1 MAPVATIVGRESDLE
16 AINAHLA
23 NARLVSI
30 VGPGGVGK
38 TTVAQ
43 QLSDGVSGPRGW
55 IDLAAVRHAGD
66 EVSRAVL
73 RMLDAPSI
81 EAWALV
87 HGDDHPLVVIDNCE
101 HVLDAARQTV
111 TDLLAVHPTV
121 RALATSRTELGVPGE
136 IRYRLAPLPTSS
148 PNDGPSAAAQLFVQA
163 SRARGAGWPEVPANL
178 AAIDDIVRRLD
189 GLPLAIELAA
199 ARSSAIAP
207 AEFAEMLGPTLDV
220 LHDELQPVDHQRSL
234 RMVIADSFE
243 RIEPSAQ
250 HFLATLSPL
259 TAPFDLELAATI
271 ADVDRIGALEQ
282 IDLLVRESLVVALH
296 DDEGGTRFRLLEPVR
311 EFALEYLDEAGLT
324 ATVTDRYI
332 EASAAIADGIV
343 ARAAADTNLSVAAT
357 VLRHATH
364 LVSALELTLET
375 DDTPDRAYRL
385 VLPLFAPSSAP
396 RPVAAALGSRVVE
409 RWAGAEAPLR
419 AEALAVIA
427 LCALN
432 VDQRELAGSLATSA
446 YDDPTATQLGRLLA
460 ARTLGALAAFTDD
473 YATATLRYEAA
484 IAESVALGGP
494 FEIEIRATLLGT
506 HVDDLSSIPE
516 LTALAERAAAGDD
529 DISLGWVLAAL
540 SHVYLFN
547 GRIDDAARA
556 VERNELVSERSPLPW
571 SRSAAARARA
581 ILESHRAPWPVAAA
595 AWRRSLDMLVG
606 WGDIEGVAV
615 TIRTAAAAAQRCGE
629 PKAADQL
636 WLARPVGRANTLF
649 PLPFM
654 EDERM
659 VEARCGPPPAVGIA
673 EAVERSR
680 AVLGDTAAPDITSED
695 ALRFAPD
702 LEIDISRRQ
711 LRRDGVVEHVE
722 PQVFDVLAYL
732 ASNAGRM
739 VSREELMDEVW
750 GTRFVTAAAVSSRI
764 RSARAATGDDGK
776 RQAVIR
782 TVHGRGFEF
791 VAEPVGT

>member
-1 MAPVATIVGRESDLE
+1 MGTIVGRDHDLD

-23 NARLVSI
+23 SARLVSV

-38 TTVAQ
+38 TTVAE
-43 QLSDGVSGPRGW
+43 QLCDGLSGPTDW

-66 EVSRAVL
+66 EVYRAVL

-87 HGDDHPLVVIDNCE
+87 HADDHPLVVVDNCE
-101 HVLDAARQTV
+101 HVLDAARETV
-111 TDLLAVHPTV
+111 SDLLATHPTV
-121 RALATSRTELGVPGE
+121 RVLATSRAELGVPGE

-148 PNDGPSAAAQLFVQA
+148 PDDGPSAAARLFVQA
-163 SRARGAGWPEVPANL
+163 SRERGAGWPEVPANL
-178 AAIDDIVRRLD
+178 IAIEDIVDRLD

-207 AEFAEMLGPTLDV
+207 AEFAAMLGPTLDV
-220 LHDELQPVDHQRSL
+220 LHDDLQPVDHQRSL
-234 RMVIADSFE
+234 RKVIADSFE
-243 RIEPSAQ
+243 RIDHAAQ
-250 HFLATLSPL
+250 HFLATLAPL

-271 ADVDRIGALEQ
+271 AETDRILALEQ

-296 DDEGGTRFRLLEPVR
+296 DDDGGTRFRLLEPVR
-311 EFALEYLDEAGLT
+311 EFALEYLNEAGLT
-324 ATVTDRYI
+324 TAVIDRYI
-332 EASAAIADGIV
+332 GATAAIADGIV
-343 ARAAADTNLSVAAT
+343 ARAAADNNLNVAST

-409 RWAGAEAPLR
+409 RWGGAEAPLR

-432 VDQRELAGSLATSA
+432 VDQRDLARTLATSA
-446 YDDPTATQLGRLLA
+446 YGDPNATPLGRLLA

-473 YATATLRYEAA
+473 YATAGQRYAEA
-484 IAESVALGGP
+484 IAESVAIGGP
-494 FEIEIRATLLGT
+494 FEIEIRATLLGLD
-506 HVDDLSSIPE
+506 VSLDAVAE
-516 LTALAERAAAGDD
+516 LNVLAERAAAGGD

-540 SHVYLFN
+540 SHIYLFN
-547 GRIDDAARA
+547 DRIDDAARS

-581 ILESHRAPWPVAAA
+581 ILESHRAPWPVAAS
-595 AWRRSLDMLVG
+595 AWRRSLDLLVG

-615 TIRTAAAAAQRCGE
+615 TIRTAAAAAERGGE
-629 PKAADQL
+629 HGAADQL
-636 WLARPVGRANTLF
+636 WLARPIGRANTLF

-654 EDERM
+654 EDERA
-659 VEARCGPPPAVGIA
+659 VAARCGPPPAVGIA
-673 EAVERSR
+673 EAVERAR
-680 AVLGDTAAPDITSED
+680 AVLGDSAAPSVESENTS
-695 ALRFAPD
+695 RFAPD
-702 LEIDISRRQ
+702 LEIDMSRRQ
-711 LRRDGVVEHVE
+711 LRRAGAVEHVE

-732 ASNAGRM
+732 AANAGRM

-764 RSARAATGDDGK
+764 RSARAAAGDDGK

-791 VAEPVGT
+791 VAEPVRD